1 MHAFV
6 NLNDMNK
13 LILILHDKMMLKV
26 ITLLK
31 HLISL
36 LNYYDFILTLK
47 KLMESSLL
55 FFRLINKASNNWLD
69 YNTYKQ

>member
-26 ITLLK
+26 ITPNQPTKLLWF
-31 HLISL
+31 
-36 LNYYDFILTLK
+36 DFNIK
-47 KLMESSLL
+47 
-55 FFRLINKASNNWLD
+55 I
-69 YNTYKQ
+69 

>member
-1 MHAFV
+1 MISRCSNEGVTHMHAFV

-13 LILILHDKMMLKV
+13 LILIPHDKMMLKV

-36 LNYYDFILTLK
+36 LNYYDLILTLK
-47 KLMESSLL
+47 
-55 FFRLINKASNNWLD
+55 INVI
-69 YNTYKQ
+69 